1 MIISCPACSTKFV
14 VDAKKLG
21 SDGRRVRCGNC
32 GHMWHQTIPP
42 SQMAQLS
49 QPDVVLDPPPDR
61 IRPIPPG
68 SGLPVPVRRPR
79 SNAPL
84 IAAGTFAGVLGVM
97 VVAAVLARE
106 QIVQVWPASARL
118 YAVAGLNVEAP
129 GTGLI
134 LQNIRSEQRF
144 EEATPV
150 LRVTGQVANVSQT
163 AREVPEIRAVS
174 LDAQRRPIQSWKFTA
189 TPTRLLP
196 GEVATFDTVQKEP
209 GENVAQVT
217 VSFDG
222 M

>member
-21 SDGRRVRCGNC
+21 PDGRRVRCGNC
-32 GHMWHQTIPP
+32 GHMWHQTVPAG
-42 SQMAQLS
+42 QFS
-49 QPDVVLDPPPDR
+49 QPEVVLDPPPDR

-68 SGLPVPVRRPR
+68 SGLPVPVRKPR

-84 IAAGTFAGVLGVM
+84 IALATFAAVICVM
-97 VVAAVLARE
+97 LVGAVVARE
-106 QIVQVWPASARL
+106 QIVQAWPASARL
-118 YAVAGLNVEAP
+118 YAVAGLAVEPP
-129 GTGLI
+129 GAGLI

-163 AREVPEIRAVS
+163 VREVPEIRAVS

-196 GEVATFDTVQKEP
+196 GEVATFDTVSKEP

-222 M
+222 L